1 MQIKTAMK
9 YHHTPS
15 KMVKSE
21 RIYSCNNKLK
31 HEILVHGYLC
41 AQLLSHMWL
50 CYSMNCSPAG
60 LSVHGIYQVRIL
72 EWVAMPS
79 RGSSWLRNWTCVS
92 CITSRFFITEPP
104 RKPLNTLTTLE
115 IPRFVGALCQE
126 LGTKTTYIFVIIPQ
140 EHSNWYIGT
149 HPDLD
154 IQGFSTFKLRSV
166 WVLLQKYDIHS
177 SWQYLSTPVLC
188 ARHHVRPGYTV
199 VMKCPWRH
207 ESVIKLAI

>member
-92 CITSRFFITEPP
+92 CIGRQILYHWATRGAPIDSWSSLQGKLLACVLNPNMGLSCDPTNPLLVLCTPKTSTTVLIAALFIIA
-104 RKPLNTLTTLE
+104 KNWKQ
-115 IPRFVGALCQE
+115 PRFATAKNE
-126 LGTKTTYIFVIIPQ
+126 
-140 EHSNWYIGT
+140 
-149 HPDLD
+149 
-154 IQGFSTFKLRSV
+154 
-166 WVLLQKYDIHS
+166 
-177 SWQYLSTPVLC
+177 
-188 ARHHVRPGYTV
+188 
-199 VMKCPWRH
+199 
-207 ESVIKLAI
+207 

>member
-60 LSVHGIYQVRIL
+60 FSVHRIYKVRIL
-72 EWVAMPS
+72 EWVAKPS
-79 RGSSWLRNWTCVS
+79 RGSSWLGNWTCVS
-92 CITSRFFITEPP
+92 CIGRQILYHWATREAPIDSWSSPQGKLLACVLNLNMGLSCDPTNPLLVLCPPKTSTTVLIAALFIIA
-104 RKPLNTLTTLE
+104 KNWKQ
-115 IPRFVGALCQE
+115 PRFATAQNE
-126 LGTKTTYIFVIIPQ
+126 
-140 EHSNWYIGT
+140 
-149 HPDLD
+149 
-154 IQGFSTFKLRSV
+154 
-166 WVLLQKYDIHS
+166 
-177 SWQYLSTPVLC
+177 
-188 ARHHVRPGYTV
+188 
-199 VMKCPWRH
+199 
-207 ESVIKLAI
+207 